1 MDGSRGY
8 YAKWNK
14 SEKDKYHMISL
25 ICEIWK
31 TSQMNKYNET
41 KTDSQIEN
49 KQVVTRGEKE

>member
-1 MDGSRGY
+1 MTTLMDIEGMVSEI
-8 YAKWNK
+8 NHT
-14 SEKDKYHMISL
+14 EKDMISL

>member
-49 KQVVTRGEKE
+49 KQVVTRGEE